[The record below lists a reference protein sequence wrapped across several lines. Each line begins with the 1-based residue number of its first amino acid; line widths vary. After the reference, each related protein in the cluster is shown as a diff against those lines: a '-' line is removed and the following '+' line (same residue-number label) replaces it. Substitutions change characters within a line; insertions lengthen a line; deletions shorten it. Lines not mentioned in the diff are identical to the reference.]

1 MGNVNAYLND
11 FDDFDEQY
19 DPVSSD
25 RKARRKRKPRVNPKD
40 RPTRR
45 EAAANVA
52 DLAGLEGGFE
62 TTYQPSRYE
71 EGWLLQSLRPF
82 YEMALITDVLAVV
95 KGGKEASV
103 YRCAGHPDAG
113 LTHVAA
119 KVYRPRMFRNLRKD
133 HVYRQGRE
141 ILTPDGRP
149 VGLRGDKIA
158 HAIRK
163 KTAFGQRAAHTSWLM
178 YEYTTLQRLYDAGAA
193 VPEPIGA
200 GENAILMGYV
210 GDEYSPAPTLHEVT
224 LEPGEVA
231 PLFDAVLHNIDL
243 MLQQGI
249 IHGDLSAFNILYWAG
264 EITLIDFPQV
274 VNARSNEQAH
284 TILGRDITRICDYF
298 AGYGL
303 RRDPERLLN
312 QFWRSYVGRT
322 PNEQRLED
330 ARFLPEPEDDDE
342 DDEI

>member
-1 MGNVNAYLND
+1 MGNLNSMLND
-11 FDDFDEQY
+11 FDDY
-19 DPVSSD
+19 DDLYNPVHSE

-40 RPTRR
+40 RTRGR
-45 EAAANVA
+45 AASSAAAMA
-52 DLAGLEGGFE
+52 ALEGGFE

-71 EGWLLQSLRPF
+71 EGWLLQSLKPF

-103 YRCAGHPDAG
+103 YRCAAHPDAE

-141 ILTPDGRP
+141 ILTPEGRP
-149 VGLRGDKIA
+149 VGLRGDKVA

-163 KTAFGQRAAHTSWLM
+163 KTSFGKKAAHTSWLM
-178 YEYTTLQRLYDAGAA
+178 YEYTTLQTLYEAGAA
-193 VPEPIGA
+193 VPIPLGA
-200 GENAILMGYV
+200 GENAIVMGYV

-224 LEPGEVA
+224 LEPDEVA
-231 PLFDAVLHNIDL
+231 PMFDAVVHNIDL

-249 IHGDLSAFNILYWAG
+249 VHGDLSAFNILYWAG

-274 VNARSNEQAH
+274 VNASSNGQAH
-284 TILGRDITRICDYF
+284 AILGRDITRICDYF

-303 RRDPERLLN
+303 QRDPMRLRDRL
-312 QFWRSYVGRT
+312 WRHYVGQT
-322 PNEQRLED
+322 PAERRQEE
-330 ARFLPEPEDDDE
+330 ARFLPVPDDDDDE
-342 DDEI
+342 V